1 MQIGESN
8 ATRHSR
14 FDNEADSSVYGEI
27 HSYSELWSVF
37 VASLIG
43 GLSISGEGA
52 ELGPQAPLSQVV
64 TPNRGR
70 TQACRMNHRTRTPTG
85 IRNSIVLLSRRCV

>member
-1 MQIGESN
+1 VRGDIDHDTVQIQESN
-8 ATRHSR
+8 TTRR
-14 FDNEADSSVYGEI
+14 FGCDNEADRSDYGEI
-27 HSYSELWSVF
+27 TSSVELRSVF
-37 VASLIG
+37 VASLVG

-70 TQACRMNHRTRTPTG
+70 TQA
-85 IRNSIVLLSRRCV
+85 